1 MSALDALLNP
11 VYSEIKK
18 EVCVGP
24 RFIDPETK
32 EPVRFT
38 MRALTQE
45 ERSAIR
51 KRCIVTRDADGS
63 KYNEVDNDLFL
74 ARCIVESCVEPD
86 MKSVEFC
93 TFRNA
98 DGRNV
103 TVAPDTALKKRL
115 LAKEY
120 ERLAK
125 AFMDLNMMDDAD
137 PAESEVT
144 KN

>member
-1 MSALDALLNP
+1 
-11 VYSEIKK
+11 
-18 EVCVGP
+18 
-24 RFIDPETK
+24 
-32 EPVRFT
+32 
-38 MRALTQE
+38 
-45 ERSAIR
+45 
-51 KRCIVTRDADGS
+51 
-63 KYNEVDNDLFL
+63 
-74 ARCIVESCVEPD
+74 

-93 TFRNA
+93 TFRNE

-103 TVAPDTALKKRL
+103 TVAHDTALKKRL